1 MPYIVTSKGYGLAR
15 DYTLVDMGY
24 RLSDIHT
31 RGQKGKSFCCDP
43 CDLEVAPYDY
53 LTTDIHTREIL

>member
-1 MPYIVTSKGYGLAR
+1 MAWLVIIPWWTWNI
-15 DYTLVDMGY
+15 DYPT
-24 RLSDIHT
+24 SDIHT
-31 RGQKGKSFCCDP
+31 RGQKGKFCDP